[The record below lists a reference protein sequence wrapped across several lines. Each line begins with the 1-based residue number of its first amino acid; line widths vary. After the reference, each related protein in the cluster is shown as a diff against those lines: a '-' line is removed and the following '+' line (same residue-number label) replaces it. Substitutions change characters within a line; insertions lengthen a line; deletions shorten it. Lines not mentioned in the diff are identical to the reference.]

1 MDDFAG
7 QFRSLSWE
15 KSFFCLASFVP
26 EQNLMYQD
34 DAGTKRGAKDCL
46 GIWSDRFDAAH
57 FWLDR
62 RAYGKPMSGVSFRSF
77 VGGGRASARSSFAS
91 RGLAG
96 PTCVSSEKRRFLP
109 MRGGTVR
116 YGTVRYGTVGYGTTI
131 VLGVDGLPKDGGL

>member
-26 EQNLMYQD
+26 EQNLVYQD

-62 RAYGKPMSGVSFRSF
+62 RAYGKPMSSGVSFRSF

-96 PTCVSSEKRRFLP
+96 PTCVSSEKRRFLV
-109 MRGGTVR
+109 RYDTVR
-116 YGTVRYGTVGYGTTI
+116 NGTTI
-131 VLGVDGLPKDGGL
+131 VLGVDGLPKDG